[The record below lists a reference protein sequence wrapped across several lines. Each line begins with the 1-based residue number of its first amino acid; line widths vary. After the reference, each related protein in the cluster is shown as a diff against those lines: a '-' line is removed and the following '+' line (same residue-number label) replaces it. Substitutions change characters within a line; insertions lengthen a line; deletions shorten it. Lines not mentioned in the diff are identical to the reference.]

1 MLSTFRHIYKEICD
15 AGLIK
20 KRYAGKP
27 RDTVRSV
34 ALDLY
39 VAHVSDATM
48 YVGYSRNRNNDKQ
61 GKPLVAFTIIWLEL
75 FHGIYTKTIF

>member
-20 KRYAGKP
+20 KRYAVKP

-34 ALDLY
+34 LLDLY

-48 YVGYSRNRNNDKQ
+48 
-61 GKPLVAFTIIWLEL
+61 
-75 FHGIYTKTIF
+75 